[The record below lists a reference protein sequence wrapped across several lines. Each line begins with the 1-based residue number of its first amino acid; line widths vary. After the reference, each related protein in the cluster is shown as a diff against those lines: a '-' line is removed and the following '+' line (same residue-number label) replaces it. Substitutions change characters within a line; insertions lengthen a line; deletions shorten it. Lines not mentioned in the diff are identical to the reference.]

1 MLCAARNTVPDSE
14 ENGRRKRRLR
24 CGLSLLSLI
33 LLPRPSLSPEKEIQ
47 LQLFVIETL
56 APYHITCREHKTQKA
71 MAKFWAEDEDE
82 RGTYLASKI

>member
-33 LLPRPSLSPEKEIQ
+33 LLPQTLRPEKDL
-47 LQLFVIETL
+47 LQLFVIETITL
-56 APYHITCREHKTQKA
+56 STCREHKTEKA

-82 RGTYLASKI
+82 GGT